1 MANVFKD
8 ILNKLNLTDDEDDF
22 EDEGYDWDEKP
33 AKKGKRIIE
42 EEDDSQELDDGAAK
56 RRFFSKKD
64 SDEDSYEDMT
74 EQKEVRQPRKNYGKV
89 VHMKSIQGAQVRWNY
104 V

>member
-22 EDEGYDWDEKP
+22 EDEGYDWGEKP

-42 EEDDSQELDDGAAK
+42 EEDDSQ
-56 RRFFSKKD
+56 KD
-64 SDEDSYEDMT
+64 EP
-74 EQKEVRQPRKNYGKV
+74 KEKFLGLVDFP
-89 VHMKSIQGAQVRWNY
+89 
-104 V
+104 

>member
-22 EDEGYDWDEKP
+22 EDEGYDWGEKP

-42 EEDDSQELDDGAAK
+42 EED
-56 RRFFSKKD
+56 
-64 SDEDSYEDMT
+64 
-74 EQKEVRQPRKNYGKV
+74 
-89 VHMKSIQGAQVRWNY
+89 
-104 V
+104 

>member
-22 EDEGYDWDEKP
+22 EDEGYDWGEKP
-33 AKKGKRIIE
+33 AKKGKRIID

-64 SDEDSYEDMT
+64 SDEEELHLLMVDNHI
-74 EQKEVRQPRKNYGKV
+74 PA
-89 VHMKSIQGAQVRWNY
+89 GAKLY
-104 V
+104 

>member
-74 EQKEVRQPRKNYGKV
+74 EQKEAKEKLW
-89 VHMKSIQGAQVRWNY
+89 QGSSYEVYSGGRR
-104 V
+104 